1 MARELDELQKIEQTI
16 TKTFHKELWARFQIA
31 IHRYR
36 LIEKGDRIAACIS
49 GGKDSMLMAVM
60 LEMYRKYHMEDFELL
75 FLVMDPG
82 YNAENRKKIEDNAA
96 RLHLPVTFFSTRIFD
111 IANHSGKSPCYLCA
125 RMRRGAL
132 YSKAREL
139 GCNKIALGHH
149 LNDAI
154 ETPLMSMFYS
164 SKIETII
171 PKSHSE
177 NFAGMELIR
186 PLYCI
191 KEADIR
197 KWCSMNNLHFI
208 QCACRFTEAAHIE
221 NSGISSKR
229 LEVKNL
235 IAELKKNN
243 PEIEDNIFNALHAV
257 QLETFPGY
265 KLHHEMHSFLD
276 DYDAEDTAEKH
287 SCSQTDVIK

>member
-1 MARELDELQKIEQTI
+1 MARELTDIQKIERNI
-16 TKTFHKELWARFQIA
+16 TKSFHKELWARFQIA

-49 GGKDSMLMAVM
+49 GGKDSMVMAVM
-60 LEMYRKYHMEDFELL
+60 LEMYRKYKMEDFELV

-82 YNAENRKKIEDNAA
+82 YNAENRKRIEENAA

-111 IANHSGKSPCYLCA
+111 IADRSGRSPCYLCA

-171 PKSHSE
+171 PKAHSE
-177 NFAGMELIR
+177 NFPDMELIR

-191 KEADIR
+191 KEADIIR
-197 KWCSMNNLHFI
+197 WCEANDLHFI
-208 QCACRFTEAAHIE
+208 RCACRFTENAHSE
-221 NSGISSKR
+221 RSGISSKR
-229 LEVKNL
+229 LETKRL
-235 IAELKKNN
+235 IAALKKEN
-243 PEIEDNIFNALHAV
+243 PEIEDNLFNALHAV

-265 KLHHEMHSFLD
+265 KFRGKTRSFLD
-276 DYDAEDTAEKH
+276 DYEEETSDSVE
-287 SCSQTDVIK
+287 V

>member
-1 MARELDELQKIEQTI
+1 MARKLTDIQIIERSI
-16 TKTFHKELWARFQIA
+16 TKSFHKELWARFQIA
-31 IHRYR
+31 VHRYG

-49 GGKDSMLMAVM
+49 GGKDSMVMAVM
-60 LEMYRKYHMEDFELL
+60 MEMYRKYGMEDFELV

-82 YNAENRKKIEDNAA
+82 YNAENRKRIEENAE
-96 RLHLPVTFFSTRIFD
+96 RLQLPVTFFSTRIFD
-111 IANHSGKSPCYLCA
+111 IADRSGRSPCYLCA

-149 LNDAI
+149 LNDVI

-171 PKSHSE
+171 PKAHSE
-177 NFAGMELIR
+177 NFPGMELIR

-191 KEADIR
+191 KEADIMR
-197 KWCSMNNLHFI
+197 WSDANNLRFI
-208 QCACRFTEAAHIE
+208 QCACRFTENAHSE
-221 NSGISSKR
+221 RSGISSKR
-229 LEVKNL
+229 LEIKRL
-235 IAELKKNN
+235 IAVLKKKN
-243 PEIEDNIFNALHAV
+243 PEIEDNIFNSLHAV

-265 KLHHEMHSFLD
+265 KLHGVMRSFLD
-276 DYDAEDTAEKH
+276 DYDDEPADHDE
-287 SCSQTDVIK
+287 V